1 MSGQRGSQPERDWGN
16 SNNPLRIAKDPAKA
30 VDNNS
35 VIKIEVYYSYC
46 KNPNAMLNYDLYE
59 ILTVYNIGFI
69 SVVKYTPFSCNILLV
84 LST

>member
-1 MSGQRGSQPERDWGN
+1 
-16 SNNPLRIAKDPAKA
+16 
-30 VDNNS
+30 
-35 VIKIEVYYSYC
+35 
-46 KNPNAMLNYDLYE
+46 MLNYDLYE